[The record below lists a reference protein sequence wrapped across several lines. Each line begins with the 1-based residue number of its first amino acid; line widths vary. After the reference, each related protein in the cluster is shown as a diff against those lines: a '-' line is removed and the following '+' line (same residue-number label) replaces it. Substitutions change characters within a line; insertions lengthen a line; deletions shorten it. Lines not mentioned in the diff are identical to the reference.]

1 MPQALAPR
9 QPDGMNSRRT
19 VRTLRAHRRA
29 FVVIAVSWF
38 HGSAPAHVCEIMPL
52 TSSIDDIAA
61 SLSRFVGRRLS
72 DRALREDMVQET
84 LARLLAYSRLH
95 EVKDAAALARRIAM
109 NLITDHFRD
118 RIRHPTDNL
127 SEEVPTSAANAEEIV
142 MHRERVRAFGQA
154 LETMPPLRREVF
166 TRLRL
171 HGETPREISAA
182 LNLSEAA
189 VEKHLTR
196 ALEQLHRE
204 VGRAER
210 PRPASRSASAV
221 EGGAR

>member
-1 MPQALAPR
+1 
-9 QPDGMNSRRT
+9 
-19 VRTLRAHRRA
+19 
-29 FVVIAVSWF
+29 
-38 HGSAPAHVCEIMPL
+38 
-52 TSSIDDIAA
+52 
-61 SLSRFVGRRLS
+61 
-72 DRALREDMVQET
+72 
-84 LARLLAYSRLH
+84 
-95 EVKDAAALARRIAM
+95 
-109 NLITDHFRD
+109 
-118 RIRHPTDNL
+118 
-127 SEEVPTSAANAEEIV
+127 

-210 PRPASRSASAV
+210 PRPASSSASAV

>member
-1 MPQALAPR
+1 
-9 QPDGMNSRRT
+9 
-19 VRTLRAHRRA
+19 
-29 FVVIAVSWF
+29 
-38 HGSAPAHVCEIMPL
+38 MPL

-210 PRPASRSASAV
+210 PRPASSSASAV

>member
-1 MPQALAPR
+1 M
-9 QPDGMNSRRT
+9 SR
-19 VRTLRAHRRA
+19 
-29 FVVIAVSWF
+29 FQ
-38 HGSAPAHVCEIMPL
+38 GSGPPHVCEIMPL

-72 DRALREDMVQET
+72 DRTLREDMVQEALT
-84 LARLLAYSRLH
+84 RLLAYSHMH
-95 EVKDAAALARRIAM
+95 EVKDAGALARRIAL
-109 NLITDHFRD
+109 NLIADHFRD
-118 RIRHPTDNL
+118 RIRHPTNDL
-127 SEEVPTSAANAEEIV
+127 SEDVPTPAANAEEIV
-142 MHRERVRAFGQA
+142 MHRERVRAFGRV
-154 LETMPPLRREVF
+154 LKTMPPLRREVF

-210 PRPASRSASAV
+210 PRPVSNSTSPV